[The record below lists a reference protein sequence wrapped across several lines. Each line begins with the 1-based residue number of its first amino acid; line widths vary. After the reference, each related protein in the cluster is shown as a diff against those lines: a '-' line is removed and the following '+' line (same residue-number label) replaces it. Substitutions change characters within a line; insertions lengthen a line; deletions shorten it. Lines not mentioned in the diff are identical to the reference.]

1 MPNIDSNSFLLIIFG
16 LINFILFK
24 NINSIRKIIKISDRP
39 NYRKIHKKP
48 VPILGGTYLIIN
60 IFLYIAIFNNQINL
74 FYNSTGLLTGLILFF
89 FLGLIDDIKP
99 IGSKKK
105 LIISSFFLII
115 VLFLDP
121 HVIIKNLEFSFT
133 DKFLGLKGF
142 YNVFTILCFLLF
154 INAFNMF
161 DGINCQSGIYS
172 IFLLLNL
179 FFFNNTD
186 QILIIILIFLIFFLY
201 YNYQT
206 RIFLVDGGSLTL
218 GFLFSYFFINNY
230 NLNYILYADE
240 IFLLMFLPGLDMFR
254 VYLQRLINKKNPFL
268 PDRNHLHHYLIEK
281 FGLNKA
287 LVIQNLIIFSPYVFY
302 KLSLSLLLCNLFGLF
317 LYLCILLTKFKSRL
331 KC

>member
-1 MPNIDSNSFLLIIFG
+1 MPNIDSNSFLIIIFC

-24 NINSIRKIIKISDRP
+24 NINSIRKIIRISDRP

-89 FLGLIDDIKP
+89 FLGLIDDKKP
-99 IGSKKK
+99 IGSNNK

-121 HVIIKNLEFSFT
+121 HVIIKNLEFSFI
-133 DKFLGLKGF
+133 DKVLGLKEF
-142 YNVFTILCFLLF
+142 NNIFTILCFLLF

-179 FFFNNTD
+179 FFFNNTNH
-186 QILIIILIFLIFFLY
+186 ILIIILIFLVFFIY
-201 YNYQT
+201 YNYHT
-206 RIFLVDGGSLTL
+206 RIFLGDGGSLTL

-240 IFLLMFLPGLDMFR
+240 IFLLMFLPGIDMFR

-281 FGLNKA
+281 FGLNKS
-287 LVIQNLIIFSPYVFY
+287 LVIQSLIIFSPYVLY
-302 KLSLSLLLCNLFGLF
+302 KLSLSLLLCNLFGLS
-317 LYLCILLTKFKSRL
+317 LYLCILLTQFKSRL